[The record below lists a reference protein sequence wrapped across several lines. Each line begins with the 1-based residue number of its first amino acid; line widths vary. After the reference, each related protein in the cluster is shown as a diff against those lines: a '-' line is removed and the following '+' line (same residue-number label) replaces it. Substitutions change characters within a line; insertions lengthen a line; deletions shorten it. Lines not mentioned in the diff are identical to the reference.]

1 MIIKLFNK
9 FYNWLFPTKCILC
22 NNIDIFTD
30 GIFCTDCFAK
40 ITIIDEPICQKC
52 GKLFTVGMPINALCD
67 ECENTNNKCETEC
80 NENETKYN
88 TYKTMYDNGRLFT
101 QARALLLYDNITQ
114 KIILSIKSDASE
126 SVANAC
132 SKLIYYKY
140 RELFNNIDFIVPVPS
155 HWLRTLYRGF
165 NPADIIAKEL
175 SIVSGIKVNRSLR
188 RIRRTAYQHKKSK
201 SERLKN
207 LNNAFSCRNNS
218 LYNKNV
224 LLVDDVF
231 STGST
236 LNECTKTLLNN
247 NVKLVNCITIASTA
261 ADYYNVKKIPHN

>member
-1 MIIKLFNK
+1 MILQLLND
-9 FYNWLFPTKCILC
+9 FYNWLFPTKCVLC
-22 NNIDIFTD
+22 NNIDIFTN

-52 GKLFTVGMPINALCD
+52 GKLFTVGMPINALCN
-67 ECENTNNKCETEC
+67 ECETS
-80 NENETKYN
+80 
-88 TYKTMYDNGRLFT
+88 GRVFT
-101 QARALLLYDNITQ
+101 QARSLLLYDNITQ
-114 KIILSIKSDASE
+114 KIVLSIKSDASE

-140 RELFNNIDFIVPVPS
+140 RELFDNIDFIVPVPS

-207 LNNAFSCRNNS
+207 LNNAFSCINS
-218 LYNKNV
+218 SVCNKNV

-261 ADYYNVKKIPHN
+261 ADYYNVRRISNN

>member
-1 MIIKLFNK
+1 MANNFILQLLTS
-9 FYNWLFPTKCILC
+9 FYNWLFPTKCVLC
-22 NNIDIFTD
+22 NNTDIFIN

-40 ITIIDEPICQKC
+40 ITIIDEPICKKC
-52 GKLFTVGMPINALCD
+52 GKLFTTGMPINALCN
-67 ECENTNNKCETEC
+67 ECET
-80 NENETKYN
+80 
-88 TYKTMYDNGRLFT
+88 NGRLFS
-101 QARALLLYDNITQ
+101 QARSLLLYDNITQ
-114 KIILSIKSDASE
+114 KIILSIKSHANE
-126 SVANAC
+126 NVANTC

-140 RELFNNIDFIVPVPS
+140 RELFDNIDFIVPVPS

-188 RIRRTAYQHKKSK
+188 RIRRTEYQHKKSK
-201 SERLKN
+201 SERLRN
-207 LNNAFSCRNNS
+207 LDNAFSCKNTS
-218 LYNKNV
+218 LCNKNV

-247 NVKLVNCITIASTA
+247 KAKSVTCITISSTA
-261 ADYYNVKKIPHN
+261 ADYYNIKQ